1 MKKLFILTLLTV
13 IFVVG
18 CKKESK
24 EPEQKITS
32 NQIDTVNIQLIKIN
46 EDVSL
51 LYDLPVNST
60 IRYKFTSYQKNTQSI
75 LLDSAITG
83 FVEQK
88 VDYIFKLTV
97 KEKENNGNMD
107 LNIQCED
114 IKAIISSSNGE
125 KVTFDAANPPV
136 DSLTKMQTKNFAI
149 LAGVNFSA
157 RVSPTGDVIDVYRS
171 DEIINRI
178 ISGAPRKPS
187 EEEKL
192 ALKKDV
198 ELGILKPI
206 VEQILKNTTEKKVNL
221 DSMWTK
227 TYSTPVSV
235 FDIQNTAT
243 YKVTKI
249 FESNNNKLVEITGS
263 LTTVST
269 GKTDYTENNIKYKFQ
284 KPRVSGSSKMYFDLN
299 KKCIRS
305 ASSNVSIEL
314 TMDMQEIGKPKV
326 YKRTDKIETRNT
338 LTLFD

>member
-1 MKKLFILTLLTV
+1 MKKTLILLTLIILFIS
-13 IFVVG
+13 G
-18 CKKESK
+18 CKKDTDK
-24 EPEQKITS
+24 PEQKITVD
-32 NQIDTVNIQLIKIN
+32 QIDTVNVQPIKIN
-46 EDVSL
+46 DGVSL
-51 LYDLPVNST
+51 LYDLPVNSLL
-60 IRYKFTSYQKNTQSI
+60 RYKLTSYQKNTQT
-75 LLDSAITG
+75 LLIDSTITG
-83 FVEQK
+83 FIEQK

-107 LNIQCED
+107 LNIDCED
-114 IKAIISSSNGE
+114 IKATISSSTGE
-125 KVTFDAANPPV
+125 KLTFDAANPPK
-136 DSLTKMQTKNFAI
+136 DSLTMMQTKNFAI

-157 RVSPTGDVIDVYRS
+157 RVSPTGDVLDVYRS

-178 ISGAPRKPS
+178 ISESPRKPS

-206 VEQILKNTTEKKVNL
+206 VEQILKNTTDKKVNL
-221 DSMWTK
+221 DSTWTK

-249 FESNNNKLVEITGS
+249 FESNNNKLAEISGS
-263 LTTVST
+263 LSTVST

-299 KKCIRS
+299 KKCIRT
-305 ASSNVSIEL
+305 ASSNVTIEL
-314 TMDMQEIGKPKV
+314 IMDMQEVGKSKI
-326 YKRTDKIETRNT
+326 YKRSDKIETRNT

>member
-1 MKKLFILTLLTV
+1 MKKLLLLLTLIVL
-13 IFVVG
+13 FGSG
-18 CKKESK
+18 CKKDSDK
-24 EPEQKITS
+24 PEQKISTDK
-32 NQIDTVNIQLIKIN
+32 IDTNNVQPIKID
-46 EDVSL
+46 EGISL
-51 LYDLPVNST
+51 LYDLPIHSSLK
-60 IRYKFTSYQKNTQSI
+60 YKLTSYQKNTQS
-75 LLDSAITG
+75 LLIDSVITG
-83 FVEQK
+83 FIEQK
-88 VDYIFKLTV
+88 VDYVFKIMV
-97 KEKENNGNMD
+97 KEKEKNGNMD

-114 IKAIISSSNGE
+114 IKATISSSTGE
-125 KVTFDAANPPV
+125 KVTFDAANPPQ
-136 DSLTKMQTKNFAI
+136 DSLIIMQTKNFAI

-157 RVSPTGDVIDVYRS
+157 RVSPTGDVLDVYRS

-178 ISGAPRKPS
+178 ISEAPRKPS

-192 ALKKDV
+192 ALKKDI

-269 GKTDYTENNIKYKFQ
+269 GKTDYTENNIKYKFK

-314 TMDMQEIGKPKV
+314 TMDMQEVGKPKV
-326 YKRTDKIETRNT
+326 YKRTDKIETRNI